1 MIFKKPIDPYKDLSE
16 DEAEERLEEFRRN
29 KVDKKEQRD
38 MILAALQ
45 TFLPPILL
53 GFAGLFLL
61 FYFLL
66 N

>member
-1 MIFKKPIDPYKDLSE
+1 MFFKKPIDPYKDLT
-16 DEAEERLEEFRRN
+16 DEEVEERLEDFRQN
-29 KVDKKEQRD
+29 KFDRKEQRD

-53 GFAGLFLL
+53 GFGGLFLL
-61 FYFLL
+61 FYLLL